1 MRVSVV
7 SGTEV
12 LVGRSEL
19 LGMESRIDGARAVGW
34 GVEAG
39 MGTVEGRER
48 FERSW
53 WHIPSPYPL
62 FAPVTSAMTLC
73 GSWSG
78 WELGVRRMVCGVYSV
93 YRWDEM

>member
-1 MRVSVV
+1 MASWALAPDLQARIRVRVV
-7 SGTEV
+7 LGTEV
-12 LVGRSEL
+12 LVGWSEL
-19 LGMESRIDGARAVGW
+19 LRMESRIEGGRAVGW

-53 WHIPSPYPL
+53 WHIPRPYPL

-73 GSWSG
+73 GSW
-78 WELGVRRMVCGVYSV
+78 CG
-93 YRWDEM
+93 